1 MDESFHELEAELK
14 SLRLRR
20 PSAGLKEH
28 LARELAAGDTA
39 GPVRRYASATN
50 LGGWKW
56 HGWQLAGLAAV
67 VALIAAASWR
77 NLSRR
82 EATTPAPAPTTAN
95 AFAVAPVPAPAPGAA
110 PARLSE
116 VAATNV
122 LYDMKDEGTVYLEG
136 DRAARRVRY
145 RFLDT
150 YTLRNPRTN
159 ASLKWSVP
167 RDEIRVLPASLN

>member
-1 MDESFHELEAELK
+1 MDESFHEFEAELK

-28 LARELAAGDTA
+28 IARALAAGDTA
-39 GPVRRYASATN
+39 GPVRRYSSATN

-67 VALIAAASWR
+67 VALIAAAGWR

-82 EATTPAPAPTTAN
+82 DTATPAPAPASSN
-95 AFAVAPVPAPAPGAA
+95 AFAVAPVPAPVPSAS
-110 PARLSE
+110 PARLPG

-122 LYDMKDEGTVYLEG
+122 LYDMKDEGPVYLDG